1 MNSAISAAHLTKK
14 FLSSEAIH
22 DLSFAVPEGSIFG
35 YLGPNGAGKT
45 TTIKTLMNIFVA
57 SSGSAT
63 VLGLDS
69 RRLSPER
76 LQQIGYVSENQELP
90 GWMSVDYYLDYC
102 RAFYPNWDPALCDS
116 LLKQF
121 DLPRKQ
127 RLKQLSRGMR
137 MKAALVS
144 AIAYRPQLLILD
156 EPFSGLDPLVRDELV
171 EGILAISADHRWTV
185 FVSSHDLAEI
195 ENLVTHVAYLDR
207 GHLEFS
213 EELAS
218 LQARFCEIEVT
229 CEEPAQPPTPWPEAW
244 LKPETSGTVVRFVV
258 TDYAED
264 KTPQQVKTLFPA
276 CRDLSIQPMS
286 LRAIFIHLAK
296 ARRRVESTEAP

>member
-1 MNSAISAAHLTKK
+1 MNSAISTAHLTKK
-14 FLSSEAIH
+14 FASAEAFH
-22 DLSFAVPEGSIFG
+22 DLTFEVPEASIFG

-76 LQQIGYVSENQELP
+76 LQKIGYVSENQELP
-90 GWMSVDYYLDYC
+90 GWMTVDYYLEYC
-102 RAFYPNWDPALCDS
+102 RGFYPTWDPALCDS

-127 RLKQLSRGMR
+127 KLKQLSRGMR
-137 MKAALVS
+137 MKAALIS
-144 AIAYRPQLLILD
+144 SIAYRPQLLVLD

-195 ENLVTHVAYLDR
+195 ENLVTHVAYIDR

-218 LQARFCEIEVT
+218 LQERFREIEVT
-229 CEEPAQPPTPWPEAW
+229 CDGPVLPPSPWPTAW
-244 LKPETSGTVVRFVV
+244 LKPETSNAVVRFVV
-258 TDYAED
+258 TDYAEE
-264 KTPQQVKTLFPA
+264 KTPQQIRAMFPA

-286 LRAIFIHLAK
+286 LRSIFVTLAK
-296 ARRRVESTEAP
+296 SRR

>member
-1 MNSAISAAHLTKK
+1 MNSAISTHHLTKK

-22 DLSFAVPEGSIFG
+22 DLTFEVPEASIFG

-102 RAFYPNWDPALCDS
+102 RTFYPNWDPALCDS
-116 LLKQF
+116 LMKQF

-127 RLKQLSRGMR
+127 KLKQLSRGMR

-144 AIAYRPQLLILD
+144 SIAYRPQLLILD

-207 GHLEFS
+207 GRLQFS
-213 EELAS
+213 EELTW
-218 LQARFCEIEVT
+218 LQERFREVEVT
-229 CEEPAQPPTPWPEAW
+229 CEGSAQVPTAWPKAW
-244 LKPETSGTVVRFVV
+244 LKPETSGAVVRFVV
-258 TDYAED
+258 SDYAED
-264 KTPQQVKTLFPA
+264 RTTAKIEAMFP
-276 CRDLSIQPMS
+276 RSRGVSFEPMS
-286 LRAIFIHLAK
+286 LRSIFVSLAK
-296 ARRRVESTEAP
+296 SRR